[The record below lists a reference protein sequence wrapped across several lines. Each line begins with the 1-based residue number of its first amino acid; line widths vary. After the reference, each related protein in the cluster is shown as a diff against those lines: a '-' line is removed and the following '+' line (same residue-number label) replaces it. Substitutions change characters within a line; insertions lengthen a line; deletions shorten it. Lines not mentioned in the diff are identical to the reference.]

1 MYDYREKNHVARGII
16 AGILVFVILV
26 LAAGAG
32 AFFYKKYHT
41 DDETEETPAATT
53 ALVVDENGTVLND
66 GEIHDMPE
74 TIMFAVPHLLR
85 DVDGDED
92 EIEPF
97 NAIIRA
103 NVYPANATDQEVDWS
118 ASFVNPNSSFAQT
131 HRMSDCLVIT
141 PIEDGS
147 CIARITCLAPL
158 GEQIRITVTS
168 RDNEDATASCLVDYK
183 QQFLGYNLSLS
194 QKGHSSV
201 MTVNNS
207 NHTGVI
213 CADFGNEWEISIHC
227 TYAKSD
233 VYTVALADSEI
244 QVPVYQFQYKT
255 ELATALNNAKSGAGT
270 PPSCS
275 TYGQGSGQVDLFNE
289 GWAENYTAAEQN
301 ALANAIKANKT
312 GSVYLDLNDSNGN
325 RMVRYTLSINT
336 DYIETRVESLSL
348 SPNTLVFANRATY
361 TITYKRAGHEDE
373 PDLFANGSEY
383 TSSQLANGNYPTTYK
398 NGTEV
403 TVSDLNSSFTG
414 TGAGSTN
421 YVFNGWYWDSEMETP
436 FEGTIPDDMVGN
448 ITLYADI
455 SVYNS
460 HN

>member
-1 MYDYREKNHVARGII
+1 MYEYREKNHVARGII

-53 ALVVDENGTVLND
+53 ALVVDETGAILND

-74 TIMFAVPHLLR
+74 TIMFTVPHLLR
-85 DVDGDED
+85 DVEGDD

-103 NVYPANATDQEVDWS
+103 NVNPVNADNPEGDWS
-118 ASFVNPNSSFAQT
+118 AEFVNPNSAFASANDL
-131 HRMSDCLVIT
+131 SDFLTIT
-141 PIEDGS
+141 PTYDGS
-147 CIARITCLAPL
+147 LVARITCEAPF

-168 RDNEDATASCLVDYK
+168 RDNENATVSCLVDFK

-201 MTVNNS
+201 MTVNNA

-213 CADFGNEWEISIHC
+213 CADFGNEWDISIHC

-233 VYTVALADSEI
+233 VYTVALLDNEI
-244 QVPVYQFQYKT
+244 QAPVYQ
-255 ELATALNNAKSGAGT
+255 LAFKPEFAAALNNVKSGAGT
-270 PPSCS
+270 PPTCYSS
-275 TYGQGSGQVDLFNE
+275 GQGNGTTNLFNE
-289 GWAENYTAAEQN
+289 EWAENYTSVERG
-301 ALANAIKANKT
+301 ALANAIRANT
-312 GSVYLDLNDSNGN
+312 AGSVYLDLNDSNGN
-325 RMVRYTLSINT
+325 RMVRYTISINT
-336 DYIETRVESLSL
+336 DDLYVGVESLSL

-383 TSSQLANGNYPTTYK
+383 ASSQLANGNYPTTYK